1 MPRDLKP
8 IPRNIVQVEQSQIEA
23 YITNVGKP
31 SSEEGT
37 VFSQNRGRDVS
48 RKNDKIKDI
57 SIGLLDID
65 EAIQYYFDNTIQP
78 SVIQNGVR
86 IKVPVIYGDAEKW
99 KLIQND
105 GFYRDHNGK
114 IMAPIIMYKRTSVE
128 KNRTLG
134 NKLDGNEAHL
144 FNVFE
149 TRYNKKN
156 FYNKFDILTNTI
168 PAKQYYVSVVPD
180 YVTVTYE
187 CVLFTNFVEQ
197 NNKLIE
203 AIEFASDAYWGN
215 FKKFHFRTKIDT
227 FTVANLIEQDGD
239 RVAKTNFT
247 ISLNG
252 YLIADSINAKAAA
265 TNMFYSP
272 SQVVFGVEVVGN
284 ANETF
289 VASSQIAAS
298 QGAGNTSFVGG
309 GANISN
315 ITNNNTTNI
324 TVISGSLI
332 DGSYLNIN
340 VTKIANTVTAN
351 TAIFTGASVAQP
363 TSGSLLPPTSVSNF
377 YFYINGQNIPSSYV
391 TLDSGSGNVTLT
403 FNTAS
408 IGYSLIST
416 DEVAA
421 VGKFN

>member
-8 IPRNIVQVEQSQIEA
+8 IPRNIVQAEQSQIEA
-23 YITNVGKP
+23 YITNIGKP

-37 VFSQNRGRDVS
+37 VFSQNRATDIS

-65 EAIQYYFDNTIQP
+65 EAIQYYFDNTIKP

-86 IKVPVIYGDAEKW
+86 LAVPVIYGDAEKW
-99 KLIQND
+99 KSVQND

-114 IMAPIIMYKRTSVE
+114 IMAPLIMYKRTSLE

-156 FYNKFDILTNTI
+156 FYNKFDILTNTV
-168 PAKQYYVSVVPD
+168 PSKQYYVSVVPD
-180 YVTVTYE
+180 YVTITYE
-187 CVLFTNFVEQ
+187 CILFTNFVEQ

-203 AIEFASDAYWGN
+203 AIEYASDSYWGDA
-215 FKKFHFRTKIDT
+215 KKWHFRTKIDT
-227 FTVANLIEQDGD
+227 FTVTNIIEQDSD

-247 ISLNG
+247 MTLNG
-252 YLIADSINAKAAA
+252 YLIADSVNAKASA

-298 QGAGNTSFVGG
+298 QGGGNTSFVGG
-309 GANISN
+309 GANVLNTTI
-315 ITNNNTTNI
+315 INNNYNASVDSEYLNTNI
-324 TVISGSLI
+324 
-332 DGSYLNIN
+332 
-340 VTKIANTVTAN
+340 TKIANTVTAN
-351 TAIFTGASVAQP
+351 TATFTGVTIKQP
-363 TSGSLLPPTSVSNF
+363 PSGSTLPVTSVSNF

-391 TLDSGSGNVTLT
+391 TLNSGSGNVVFI
-403 FNTAS
+403 FNTGS
-408 IGYSLIST
+408 IGYSLVST
-416 DEVAA
+416 DEITA
-421 VGKFN
+421 VGKFES